1 VSTPSTT
8 LPRTSTQAADTPAAD
23 TPADDGL
30 ALLLDLFALEP
41 AEEPAR
47 RPAGRHRATPRAR
60 MRDWTRRAALWG
72 AGPQG
77 GLACL
82 VSARA
87 DRRR

>member
-8 LPRTSTQAADTPAAD
+8 LPRTSTQAAD

-47 RPAGRHRATPRAR
+47 RPVSRHRATPRAR
-60 MRDWTRRAALWG
+60 LRDWTRRAALWG

-77 GLACL
+77 AW
-82 VSARA
+82 RA
-87 DRRR
+87 W

>member
-8 LPRTSTQAADTPAAD
+8 LPRTSTQAED

-41 AEEPAR
+41 AEEPAH

-60 MRDWTRRAALWG
+60 LRDWTRRAALWG

-77 GLACL
+77 AW
-82 VSARA
+82 RA
-87 DRRR
+87 W